1 MRQNKIGGKN
11 LGFYTTYK
19 ITGLNLD
26 NLVNILKNKGINLR
40 DIVKA
45 GRKTLIVSV
54 SLSDTEKFFAITRD
68 MCYNIKKVGERGKY
82 RFALKLTRNLGFVIG
97 AVIFAVFSAFLNDF
111 VFSIDYVG
119 SGSVYARE
127 ISAFLDSENV
137 KPFSRFSAIDLPA
150 LSDKILE
157 KSDKISF
164 AECNKVGNRLKIN
177 LVLSEKPTKTL
188 VGNKETLVSDIDG
201 EIEYIKVYRGTAL
214 KSVGDKVRAGD
225 AVIGGYAVIK
235 DITVKVGIIATV
247 AVKGEF
253 IYVYESEQD
262 GDENSAAIFAEETL
276 GDREI
281 ISLETVKTVRE
292 NNIYEYKVKI
302 VYRKIFYG

>member
-1 MRQNKIGGKN
+1 MRKNKINRKN

-19 ITGLNLD
+19 ISGLNLD

-40 DIVKA
+40 DIVKPSP
-45 GRKTLIVSV
+45 KTLIVSV
-54 SLSDTEKFFAITRD
+54 SLRDTEKFFAITREL
-68 MCYNIKKVGERGKY
+68 CYNIKKVGERGKY
-82 RFALKLTRNLGFVIG
+82 RFALKLTRNLGIIVG
-97 AVIFAVFSAFLNDF
+97 AAIFAVFSVFFNDF

-127 ISAFLDSENV
+127 INAFLASENV
-137 KPFSRFSAIDLPA
+137 KPFSRFSEIDLPA

-164 AECNKVGNRLKIN
+164 AECSKVGNRLKVN
-177 LVLSEKPTKTL
+177 LVLSEKPIKTL
-188 VGNKETLVSDIDG
+188 VGDKETLISDIDG

-214 KSVGDKVRAGD
+214 KAVGDRVNAGE
-225 AVIGGYAVIK
+225 AIIGGYAVIK

-247 AVKGEF
+247 SVKGEF
-253 IYVYESEQD
+253 IYVYESEKD
-262 GDENSAAIFAEETL
+262 GDETLAAIFAEETL
-276 GDREI
+276 GEREI
-281 ISLETVKTVRE
+281 ISSEIYKTVLGD
-292 NNIYEYKVKI
+292 NLYEYKVKI